1 MSEFL
6 TGLFTGT
13 ALVIVIAVLATAL
26 LAGVIL
32 WWNRKID

>member
-1 MSEFL
+1 MSEIL
-6 TGLFTGT
+6 ASLFTAT
-13 ALVIVIAVLATAL
+13 ALVVIVALLATIV

>member
-1 MSEFL
+1 MSEIL
-6 TGLFTGT
+6 AALFTGT
-13 ALVIVIAVLATAL
+13 ALVVVLALLATAV